1 MNGDRLK
8 LLYADILRGY
18 SPAFLGNKLVYFK
31 HTTHYESANQ
41 DIKYSFFLEKAIKDS
56 LPTYEQRK
64 NYLIEEKSWS
74 KAGEDSIS
82 KLESNIKNLQQS
94 KSQKFLD
101 KDRDELQKK
110 IDSDQ
115 RELNHL
121 LFERESMIGFVAEKY
136 ASKRANEHYIFSV
149 IYENVENKKRLYSA
163 EEFDELN
170 SQEIDNIVVLYNGVI
185 EGFDPKNIKKISLF
199 PPFFNLFSL
208 CDNNI
213 FNFYGKPMLELTFYQ
228 TEIFSSAKNFRTIL
242 SNSKTPPPPSV
253 LEDPDKLIEWF
264 ETGQAAQ
271 KQMSKLQ
278 KDEEVIGGSSLVGAK
293 TSDYE
298 KLGIANGENVVSLSE
313 ELKKHGGTMNMKD
326 FLKIHGVKAK

>member
-1 MNGDRLK
+1 MNGDKLK

-18 SPAFLGNKLVYFK
+18 SPAFLGKKLVYFK
-31 HTTHYESANQ
+31 HTTHSESANQ
-41 DIKYSFFLEKAIKDS
+41 DIKYSFFLEKAIKDH
-56 LPTYEQRK
+56 LPTYEERK

-74 KAGEDSIS
+74 RAEEDSVLR
-82 KLESNIKNLQQS
+82 LESNIKNLQQS
-94 KSQKFLD
+94 KSQKFLA

-110 IDSDQ
+110 IDSEQ
-115 RELNHL
+115 KELNRL

-136 ASKRANEHYIFSV
+136 ASKRANEHYIFSIV
-149 IYENVENKKRLYSA
+149 YENVENRKKLYSA
-163 EEFDELN
+163 DEFDEL
-170 SQEIDNIVVLYNGVI
+170 SGQEIDDIVVLYNGVV
-185 EGFDPKNIKKISLF
+185 ESFGPQNIKKISLF

-228 TEIFSSAKNFRTIL
+228 TEIFSSAKNFKTIL
-242 SNSKTPPPPSV
+242 SNSKTPPPQAV

-264 ETGQAAQ
+264 ETGQAAE
-271 KQMSKLQ
+271 KQIAKLQ
-278 KDEEVIGGSSLVGAK
+278 KDDDVIGGSSLVGAK

-298 KLGIANGENVVSLSE
+298 KLGIANGEKVVSLSE

-326 FLKIHGVKAK
+326 FLKIHGVKTK